1 MTIFKEDGTLLIFAF
16 GALLGIGAN
25 TVVVVVHPA
34 VAEDDGNGSFQI
46 GQKDGG
52 TAGGIAVKVAV
63 FYDIIDQHIFVIV
76 GFEVDAALGRGAGS
90 VDELAI
96 FYQQI
101 DSADDADAL
110 PMVVI
115 RNNIFDQ
122 YIFAGTATFAVGDV
136 DAVAAGTFDGQVT
149 DDDIVTAPETD
160 AVPPLGV
167 KIIRLFLVI
176 FFAHFQKC
184 ALFAANSDIVRIGCG
199 EHAGI
204 FVFITARKRFYNH
217 IPGKDQ
223 FQV

>member
-16 GALLGIGAN
+16 GAN
-25 TVVVVVHPA
+25 TVVVVIHPA

-46 GQKDGG
+46 WQKDGG

-110 PMVVI
+110 PVVVI

-136 DAVAAGTFDGQVT
+136 DAVAAGTFKRQIP
-149 DDDIVTAPETD
+149 DDDIGASPETD

-204 FVFITARKRFYNH
+204 FAFITARECFYNH
-217 IPGKDQ
+217 IFSEDK